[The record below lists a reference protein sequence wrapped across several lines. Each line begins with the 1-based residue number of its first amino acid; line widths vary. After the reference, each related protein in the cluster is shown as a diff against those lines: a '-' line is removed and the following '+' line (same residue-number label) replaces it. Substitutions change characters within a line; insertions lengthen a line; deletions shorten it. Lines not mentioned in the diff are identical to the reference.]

1 MSSSHPPRSLIDRT
15 GAASRAAWRTLLALG
30 TLLHLVACGDVGE
43 RRAHLTVG
51 TYWGGAANQTLHR
64 ELIRIAQDLGSVDI
78 DVRHFSYAGLDDY
91 LSKNQ
96 PREAQD
102 TVDLA
107 VVPSDWLGQLAQR
120 EIIGEVP
127 SARVEAMRRKLVGQ
141 SLLAV
146 SDGGQVLAFPLS
158 ADVDA
163 LVYDPGVFPSSPRT
177 IDDVLSASLPPS
189 VIPFA
194 LNLADPAQLAPFVSA
209 LQGSLVDRDDNL
221 LWRDHDVVEALH
233 RLRPAWGSPERWAAC
248 HGVDLE
254 SLQLQLFAEGK
265 LASFVAGPW
274 LLQALEDTDR
284 PFRVIP
290 IPKPAGAPFPARS
303 LVEYQCLVVARETH
317 WGDLALEV
325 ASRLL
330 DQSANQRIT
339 RATRRL
345 PVLMGAYEAQP
356 AATSAGTFG
365 FLHTLEEG
373 QVLPPTARWSEGFAR
388 ARDRLARLTHLSQ
401 PPAPDE
407 LVRLVGEE
415 QP

>member
-1 MSSSHPPRSLIDRT
+1 MTVQAHACPLLRAL
-15 GAASRAAWRTLLALG
+15 GARRRPSWRTLLALASSLYLAG
-30 TLLHLVACGDVGE
+30 CGDVSE

-51 TYWGGAANQTLHR
+51 TYWGGAAIQTLHR
-64 ELIRIAQDLGSVDI
+64 ELIRIAQELGSVDI
-78 DVRHFSYAGLDDY
+78 DVRPFSYPGLDDY

-146 SDGGQVLAFPLS
+146 SDGAQVLAFPIS

-163 LVYDPGVFPSSPRT
+163 LVFDPGVFPSSPRT
-177 IDDVLSASLPPS
+177 IDDVLSATLPPG

-194 LNLADPAQLAPFVSA
+194 LDLADPVQLAPFVSA
-209 LQGSLVDRDDNL
+209 LQGSLVDRGGHL
-221 LWRDHDVVEALH
+221 LWRDQEVVETVR
-233 RLRPAWGSPERWAAC
+233 RLRPAWASPERWAAC

-274 LLQALEDTDR
+274 LLQALEEANRKRIKSLCFLGRDGGFTKGVATLDLLV
-284 PFRVIP
+284 P
-290 IPKPAGAPFPARS
+290 GTSTARI
-303 LVEYQCLVVARETH
+303 Q
-317 WGDLALEV
+317 
-325 ASRLL
+325 
-330 DQSANQRIT
+330 
-339 RATRRL
+339 
-345 PVLMGAYEAQP
+345 EAQKLL
-356 AATSAGTFG
+356 F
-365 FLHTLEEG
+365 H
-373 QVLPPTARWSEGFAR
+373 VLCETVDLKLPK
-388 ARDRLARLTHLSQ
+388 
-401 PPAPDE
+401 
-407 LVRLVGEE
+407 
-415 QP
+415 

>member
-1 MSSSHPPRSLIDRT
+1 M
-15 GAASRAAWRTLLALG
+15 AS
-30 TLLHLVACGDVGE
+30 LLHVVGCGDLSE

-51 TYWGGAANQTLHR
+51 TYWGGAATQTLHR

-78 DVRHFSYAGLDDY
+78 EVRRFNYSGLNDY

-127 SARVEAMRRKLVGQ
+127 SARVETMRRKLVGQ

-146 SDGGQVLAFPLS
+146 SDGGQVLAFPIS

-163 LVYDPGVFPSSPRT
+163 LVYDPGVLPFSPRT
-177 IDDVLSASLPPS
+177 IDDVLSASLPAG
-189 VIPFA
+189 VIPFG
-194 LNLADPAQLAPFVSA
+194 LNLADPMQLAPFVNA
-209 LQGSLVDRDDNL
+209 LQGSLVDRDGNL
-221 LWRDHDVVEALH
+221 LWRDQDVIEAVR
-233 RLRPAWGSPERWAAC
+233 RLRPAWASPERWAAC

-254 SLQLQLFAEGK
+254 SLQLQLFADGK

-274 LLQALEDTDR
+274 LLQALEDANR

-290 IPKPAGAPFPARS
+290 VPRLAGAPYPARA
-303 LVEYQCLVVARETH
+303 LVEYQCLVVARESR

-330 DQSANQRIT
+330 DQDANQRIT

-345 PVLMGAYEAQP
+345 PVLLGAYESQP

-365 FLHTLEEG
+365 FLHALEEG
-373 QVLPPTARWSEGFAR
+373 QFLPPTARWSEGFAR
-388 ARDRLARLTHLSQ
+388 TRDRLTRMTHLLQPPSPNELARLI
-401 PPAPDE
+401 
-407 LVRLVGEE
+407 GEE